1 MRRNWNKEA
10 GQALVLTA
18 VALVMLMGF
27 AGLAIDMGVLR
38 HEKRLQQTAADA
50 AALAGATNLNFGSGV
65 TTGGQAAAAAN
76 GFSDTGTT
84 CSTGCPN
91 PGDVGFVTVTINNPP
106 ASGPHAGDA
115 KYVEALVTDV
125 HPTYF
130 MKVLGTNKEAVTARA
145 VATDTSG
152 GASSGCLYTLGEPT
166 QTIEGVNI
174 NGAATLNATTCGIVD
189 NGNFNTQ
196 GNKLVVNAGTFGES
210 GNTNASGPGGTVTC
224 SVTPDSCPTPSM
236 PAASDPLA
244 GTPSPC
250 TQGYSCTGG
259 SALSVPSSG
268 GTINPGTY
276 SSISINGGTVTFNPG
291 IYIITGTPGGAGCPN
306 DCLVIPGNATISG
319 SGVMFY
325 FMNDATIDMTG
336 TPTINLSPPTSGTY
350 AGILMF
356 QDPNDTS
363 TVAPNGPRLGGNSGS
378 SFTGA
383 LYFPTAQVTF
393 FGNNTSVNVGMLV
406 AQSISLSGS
415 PTLNLTANVGLGPGV
430 GILKNATLVE

>member
-1 MRRNWNKEA
+1 MRRNKES

-76 GFSDTGTT
+76 GFSDTSTT

-106 ASGPHAGDA
+106 VSGPHAGDA

-130 MKVLGTNKEAVTARA
+130 MKVLGTNKESVTARA
-145 VATDTSG
+145 VATNTSG
-152 GASSGCLYTLGEPT
+152 GVNSGCLYTLGEPT
-166 QTIEGVNI
+166 DTIEGVNI
-174 NGAATLNATTCGIVD
+174 NGSAILNATTCGIVD

-196 GNKLVVNAGTFGES
+196 GNKLIVNAGTFGES

-224 SVTPDSCPTPSM
+224 TATPDSCPTPNM
-236 PAASDPLA
+236 PAAADPLA
-244 GTPSPC
+244 GLPPPC
-250 TQGYSCTGG
+250 NPCTGG
-259 SALSVPSSG
+259 TALNVPSSG

-276 SSISINGGTVTFNPG
+276 SSIKINGGTVTFNPG
-291 IYIITGTPGGAGCPN
+291 IYIITGTVGGAGCPG

-325 FMNDATIDMTG
+325 FTNDATIDMTG

-350 AGILMF
+350 KGILMY
-356 QDPNDTS
+356 QDPADTS

-383 LYFPTAQVTF
+383 LYFPSDQVTF
-393 FGNNTSVNVGMLV
+393 FGNNTSISVGMV
-406 AQSISLSGS
+406 VSQSLSLSGN
-415 PTLNLTANVGLGPGV
+415 PTVNLTGDVGLGPGV
-430 GILKNATLVE
+430 GILQNARLVE

>member
-1 MRRNWNKEA
+1 MKRNREA

-18 VALVMLMGF
+18 VALVLLMGF

-65 TTGGQAAAAAN
+65 STGGMAAAAAN

-130 MKVLGTNKEAVTARA
+130 MKVLGTNKESVTARA

-152 GASSGCLYTLGEPT
+152 GVNSGCLYTLGEPT
-166 QTIEGVNI
+166 DTIEGVNI
-174 NGAATLNATTCGIVD
+174 NGSAILNATTCGIVD

-196 GNKLVVNAGTFGES
+196 GSKLIVNAGTFGES
-210 GNTNASGPGGTVTC
+210 GDTNASGNGGTVTC
-224 SVTPDSCPTPSM
+224 SATPDSCPTPGM
-236 PAASDPLA
+236 PAAGDPLA
-244 GTPSPC
+244 GTPTPC
-250 TQGYSCTGG
+250 TEGFSCASGG
-259 SALSVPSSG
+259 PNLSVG
-268 GTINPGTY
+268 GGAINPGTY
-276 SSISINGGTVTFNPG
+276 SSIKITGGTVTFNPG
-291 IYIITGTPGGAGCPN
+291 IYVITGTPGGAGCPN

-350 AGILMF
+350 AGMLMY

-363 TVAPNGPRLGGNSGS
+363 VTAPDGPRLGGNTGS

-383 LYFPTAQVTF
+383 LYFPSDQVTF
-393 FGNNTSVNVGMLV
+393 FGNNVSFSVGMLISQ
-406 AQSISLSGS
+406 ALSLSGN
-415 PTLNLTANVGLGPGV
+415 PTVNLTGDVGLGPGV
-430 GILKNATLVE
+430 GIVKSARLVE